1 MELIINNKTKHYQ
14 VPPNHLKQLME
25 WELKQQTSGIAVAL
39 NNLVIPNAQW
49 EETLL
54 VDGDSILLITAAQG
68 G

>member
-1 MELIINNKTKHYQ
+1 MELNINNKTRHYQ

-25 WELKQQTSGIAVAL
+25 WELKEHTSGIAVAL
-39 NNLVIPNAQW
+39 NNQVVPHTQW
-49 EETLL
+49 EDTLL